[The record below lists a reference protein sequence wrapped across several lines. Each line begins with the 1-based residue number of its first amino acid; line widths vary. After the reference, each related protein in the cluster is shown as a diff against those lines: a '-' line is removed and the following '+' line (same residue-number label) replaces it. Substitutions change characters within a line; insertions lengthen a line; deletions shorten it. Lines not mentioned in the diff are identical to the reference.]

1 MGGQGEGSR
10 TSAVI
15 SAERLQ
21 CSRNRS
27 SFGNIVCERH
37 RCMLVCVLVLV
48 LLASPCSQPGSQ
60 LHCPHQHSRIWHR
73 PGTGSLA
80 STGSAS
86 TVCPS
91 ILAMHATALN
101 YYVERS
107 DYESYGSL
115 GNGDSESEASPGCI
129 SSASSRAG
137 TPPPP
142 PASESTDAAFLGKVR
157 YATSHPT
164 I

>member
-1 MGGQGEGSR
+1 MYERCYQCRAAAVQPEPELIRQPRVRAASLHARVRAGAVGESLQPAR
-10 TSAVI
+10 QPVALSAPTQ
-15 SAERLQ
+15 SHLAPA
-21 CSRNRS
+21 
-27 SFGNIVCERH
+27 RH
-37 RCMLVCVLVLV
+37 RF
-48 LLASPCSQPGSQ
+48 
-60 LHCPHQHSRIWHR
+60 
-73 PGTGSLA
+73 
-80 STGSAS
+80 TGSAS

>member
-1 MGGQGEGSR
+1 MAGQGGGEGR
-10 TSAVI
+10 GTSAVI

-27 SFGNIVCERH
+27 SFGNLVCERH
-37 RCMLVCVLVLV
+37 RCMLV
-48 LLASPCSQPGSQ
+48 ASPCSQPGSQ

-91 ILAMHATALN
+91 VLAMHATALN

-142 PASESTDAAFLGKVR
+142 PASELTDAAFLGKVR
-157 YATSHPT
+157 YAPPHTLSHPT
-164 I
+164 TI

>member
-1 MGGQGEGSR
+1 MGGPGEGRR

-27 SFGNIVCERH
+27 SFGNLVCERH
-37 RCMLVCVLVLV
+37 RCMLVCVLV

-73 PGTGSLA
+73 PGTGSLV

-142 PASESTDAAFLGKVR
+142 PASDASDAAFLGKVR